1 MTEPE
6 RGRGRGGACSESSRE
21 RPLSCSVLRRLQYGL
36 FLSELRLARRG
47 IALLLL
53 LSTAMTEDA
62 GGTKMNERAR
72 KQHQGDLVVI
82 RGLRSM
88 PISNVSL
95 VNALVTPI
103 VKAGTHRSRRLVGSE
118 VTFVLLV
125 ASIERE
131 EGGKRGDQVQVEPL
145 LPCARPLVALARSN
159 FDDSTRLSLANPP
172 AAAGPWLRHKPPT
185 RERVE

>member
-1 MTEPE
+1 M
-6 RGRGRGGACSESSRE
+6 
-21 RPLSCSVLRRLQYGL
+21 
-36 FLSELRLARRG
+36 
-47 IALLLL
+47 
-53 LSTAMTEDA
+53 
-62 GGTKMNERAR
+62 
-72 KQHQGDLVVI
+72 VI

-145 LPCARPLVALARSN
+145 LPCARPPACCPRSLQ
-159 FDDSTRLSLANPP
+159 FRRLDSTRLSPIRPP